1 MNDLEKIA
9 EIYTEILEEASSSHT
24 SVKDIEDLLDVV
36 YNVNEYYRSNN
47 NPEIAKVEQE
57 DSKIRIYPNDGSGDL
72 FIFHRGQDKHPIRR
86 TIRRIFKN
94 DLENL
99 KRFVD
104 RKFLRQYVQPIL
116 TGN

>member
-9 EIYTEILEEASSSHT
+9 EIYTEILEEATASHT
-24 SVKDIEDLLDVV
+24 SVKDIEELLDVIL
-36 YNVNEYYRSNN
+36 NINNYYKNN
-47 NPEIAKVEQE
+47 NKPEIARVEKNDTQI
-57 DSKIRIYPNDGSGDL
+57 KILPNDGSGEL

-86 TIRRIFKN
+86 TIRRILKN

-99 KRFVD
+99 KQFVD